1 MKTINSQLNEQLR
14 TRISMMSDGE
24 KFPTEA
30 ELCEEFAV
38 SRMTVNKVIHEIARD
53 GLLVR
58 RPRRGT
64 FVRKSLD
71 ENLSHA
77 EEWLSDSHSGGLI
90 SNMVSKTLHFNI
102 YEYRHDFVRSMW
114 DNLIAEFKAAFPG
127 IEVEISAE
135 PAEAAEADV
144 IWGPNRRDLK
154 TPHVGT
160 FSTSAAAVDAIA
172 RLCPEKEYFASAWKD
187 LERNGSAGCP
197 FAFSASLCLWNGT
210 MLSAL
215 SPALKGRIPERLYD
229 FCLEQSKSS
238 SADIPLVFC
247 YIFVPFLLMQLASA
261 NVLDYD
267 RKNGLRGFDT
277 PQVADFL
284 KYNRKIFC
292 SAAILND
299 GQPVTDIKGAM
310 NLFLSGKALAVNTFS
325 PTLKVIPEKRFRD
338 FSVSSSPIGT
348 YAPAIPV
355 YLGIGP
361 NCRDPKTAA
370 EAIAFFCGAGSQRIL
385 GQYHNNIPA
394 HRKTAYSKEFLE
406 KSPLNMKQVI
416 DILDSAEDVID
427 MAHFVS
433 ERTDYCGKIG
443 RYILGNSNMPLE
455 PIRKQ

>member
-64 FVRKSLD
+64 FVRKPLD

-77 EEWLSDSHSGGLI
+77 EEWLSESYSGGLI
-90 SNMVSKTLHFNI
+90 SNMVSKPLRINI
-102 YEYRHDFVRSMW
+102 YEYRHDFVRPMW
-114 DNLIAEFKAAFPG
+114 DKLIAEFKALFPG
-127 IEVEISAE
+127 IDVEISVE
-135 PAEAAEADV
+135 PDKGSEADI

-154 TPHVGT
+154 TLNVDS
-160 FSTSAAAVDAIA
+160 FSSSGAAIDAIGH
-172 RLCPEKEYFASAWKD
+172 LCPEKDYFAAAWKD
-187 LERNGSAGCP
+187 LKRNGRAGCP
-197 FAFSASLCLWNGT
+197 FTFSTSLCLWNNGL
-210 MLSAL
+210 LSAGF
-215 SPALKGRIPERLYD
+215 PGLKGKIPERL
-229 FCLEQSKSS
+229 FEFHLKHGNSS
-238 SADIPLVFC
+238 GSDVPLVFC

-261 NVLDYD
+261 EALNYD
-267 RKNGLRGFDT
+267 RKNGLRGFEK
-277 PQVADFL
+277 PEVAEFL

-292 SAAILND
+292 EAAIQNG

-310 NLFLSGKALAVNTFS
+310 NLFLSGRALAVNTFS
-325 PTLKVIPEKRFRD
+325 PTLKVIPENRFLD
-338 FSVSSSPIGT
+338 FSVSSSLIGT

-370 EAIAFFCGAGSQRIL
+370 EAIAFFCGGESQRIL
-385 GQYHNNIPA
+385 AQFHNNIPA
-394 HRKTAYSKEFLE
+394 HRKTAYSEEFLE

-416 DILDSAEDVID
+416 DMLDSAEDVID
-427 MAHFVS
+427 MEHFVS
-433 ERTDYCGKIG
+433 EQTSFCGKIG
-443 RYILGNSNMPLE
+443 RYILGDSKISIESMLQ
-455 PIRKQ
+455 R